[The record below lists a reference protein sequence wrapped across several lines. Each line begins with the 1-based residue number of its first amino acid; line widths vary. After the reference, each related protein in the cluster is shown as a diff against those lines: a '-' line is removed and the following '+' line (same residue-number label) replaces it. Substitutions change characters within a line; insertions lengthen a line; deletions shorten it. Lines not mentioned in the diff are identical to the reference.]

1 MKNQILSLLACI
13 CMGAM
18 SACKSEKTPP
28 APTSLAEVQKILIGK
43 KWKLVDVGIVT
54 VKGSASVKVVE
65 TEAKILAPLNVEWL
79 STMDFSKKMMPEFY
93 KSYQESAQKI
103 SFDIAEKGKI
113 KTTGIDLDAEERYEI
128 TDKKDGKDRVGIRL
142 IVGGK
147 SKRFT
152 FGAEMGD
159 MNYTYFIL
167 GIDKKRLY
175 LDTESE
181 INKQKV
187 VYLLETM

>member
-13 CMGAM
+13 CMCV

-28 APTSLAEVQKILIGK
+28 IATSLAEVQKILVGK
-43 KWKLVDVGIVT
+43 KWKLVDVGIVN

-65 TEAKILAPLNVEWL
+65 TETKVLAPINVEWL
-79 STMDFSKKMMPEFY
+79 STMDFSKKMMPESY
-93 KSYQESAQKI
+93 KNYQESAQKI

-128 TDKKDGKDRVGIRL
+128 TDKKDDKNRIGIRL
-142 IVGGK
+142 IIGGK
-147 SKRFT
+147 SKRFS
-152 FGAEMGD
+152 FGGEMGD
-159 MNYTYFIL
+159 VDYTYFIL

-175 LDTESE
+175 LDTPSSFNE
-181 INKQKV
+181 QKV
-187 VYLLETM
+187 VYLLEAI